1 MRGAKLMQSAAK
13 FTHQSQI
20 LFAVPGSIWKTH
32 EQNSLINKS
41 YIYSVSTRNVLSSA
55 RHKKERSGK
64 KLARVTILSTEL
76 GLKKAAAQ
84 NRETNKIWLQSRSL
98 ASKIGF
104 ESNKTG
110 LKFNL
115 RLCPPRPKKLWKPDF
130 SRFD

>member
-1 MRGAKLMQSAAK
+1 MQSAAK

-32 EQNSLINKS
+32 EQYSLINIS

-64 KLARVTILSTEL
+64 KLARVTILSAEL
-76 GLKKAAAQ
+76 GLKKAAAK
-84 NRETNKIWLQSRSL
+84 NRETTKIQLQSRSL

-115 RLCPPRPKKLWKPDF
+115 RLCPP
-130 SRFD
+130 